1 MESSEF
7 LELIKKY
14 ELPEKEYDKK
24 VSDAHLETISR
35 SSCKHWERLP
45 SHLEMNDIVVSDV
58 RRTQIDEEGKR
69 LEFLRKWREQ
79 KGSKAT
85 YKQLVLA
92 LLKIECR
99 DDAEKVCEIL
109 KKPQIHESP
118 PAHDDQGTCVIKEIK
133 PCKINFC
140 LICRPKLKAHTYRI
154 SG

>member
-1 MESSEF
+1 MEESSEF
-7 LELIKKY
+7 LELIKKHKLSV
-14 ELPEKEYDKK
+14 EDCDKK
-24 VSDAHLETISR
+24 VSGAHLEIISR

-99 DDAEKVCEIL
+99 DDAEKVCEII
-109 KKPQIHESP
+109 KKSPIQESP
-118 PAHDDQGTCVIKEIK
+118 PALHEPKSLHTK
-133 PCKINFC
+133 PQ
-140 LICRPKLKAHTYRI
+140 R
-154 SG
+154 

>member
-1 MESSEF
+1 MEESSEF
-7 LELIKKY
+7 LELIKKHKLSV
-14 ELPEKEYDKK
+14 EDCDKK
-24 VSDAHLETISR
+24 VSGAHLEIISR

-118 PAHDDQGTCVIKEIK
+118 PAHDDQGTCVIKELSPVK
-133 PCKINFC
+133 
-140 LICRPKLKAHTYRI
+140 LIFV
-154 SG
+154 

>member
-1 MESSEF
+1 MEESSEF
-7 LELIKKY
+7 LELIKKHKLSV
-14 ELPEKEYDKK
+14 EDCDKK
-24 VSDAHLETISR
+24 VSGAHLEIISR

-109 KKPQIHESP
+109 KKSQIHESP
-118 PAHDDQGTCVIKEIK
+118 PAHDDQGM
-133 PCKINFC
+133 
-140 LICRPKLKAHTYRI
+140 
-154 SG
+154 